1 MWLIFT
7 IINMIIIGVIGII
20 KKKNSNDQALQF
32 WAIAVFLYGLFNVI
46 LGIIFYPEVV
56 FSFDIKTFLYTLS
69 ISLFATLGYYCSI
82 KSLQNSDISKVF
94 PIMKSKTIL
103 VLILSS
109 IFLKDE
115 TLSIIQ
121 IILIFVI
128 LILNILLNS
137 KKSDNKTF
145 NGILYAIGFLI
156 FNGTSTF
163 IEKVVMNIIS
173 NPVSI
178 TFYVGLTSLLSIF
191 MILLIFGKFEYL
203 NFKKFNNKKQIIIL
217 ELLEVVGML
226 LTRYALIDGNVVIIT
241 AITSCSVL
249 ITIIL
254 SVILLKE
261 KISIKKWILIIL
273 ITLMLTLLSI
283 ASL

>member
-20 KKKNSNDQALQF
+20 KKKNSNAQAMQF
-32 WAIAVFLYGLFNVI
+32 WAIAVFIYGLFNVI

-56 FSFDIKTFLYTLS
+56 FDFDIKTFLYTFP
-69 ISLFATLGYYCSI
+69 ISLFATLGYYCS
-82 KSLQNSDISKVF
+82 
-94 PIMKSKTIL
+94 MKSKTIL

-163 IEKVVMNIIS
+163 IEKVVINLIP
-173 NPVSI
+173 NPVNI

-191 MILLIFGKFEYL
+191 IILLLFNKIDYL
-203 NFKKFNNKKQIIIL
+203 NFKKFNNKKQIIVL

>member
-109 IFLKDE
+109 IFL
-115 TLSIIQ
+115 
-121 IILIFVI
+121 
-128 LILNILLNS
+128 
-137 KKSDNKTF
+137 
-145 NGILYAIGFLI
+145 
-156 FNGTSTF
+156 
-163 IEKVVMNIIS
+163 
-173 NPVSI
+173 
-178 TFYVGLTSLLSIF
+178 
-191 MILLIFGKFEYL
+191 
-203 NFKKFNNKKQIIIL
+203 
-217 ELLEVVGML
+217 
-226 LTRYALIDGNVVIIT
+226 
-241 AITSCSVL
+241 
-249 ITIIL
+249 
-254 SVILLKE
+254 
-261 KISIKKWILIIL
+261 
-273 ITLMLTLLSI
+273 
-283 ASL
+283 